1 MGKKKD
7 NWPELCELVKQDDG
21 LPTRDSG
28 YWAKSKLYNWNRY
41 IDITTSAMVGHAR
54 WPAGLVYVDLFAG
67 PGVCFIRSTKERIPG
82 SPIIAAHAPKPF
94 RKILLCELD
103 KKNAKACETR
113 LNSSPAKD
121 AFRMF
126 VGDCNEQVSAIVNE
140 IPKGALTL
148 AFVDPTGLHAE
159 IATIK
164 KLASAGQVDL
174 LILFPDAVDVLR
186 NADIYLPKLDSNLDK
201 VLGKDSNWRALWESA
216 GRTDASKSRRLFAQE
231 YQRQLKKH
239 AGYVAFGE
247 KVISGPQG
255 PLYRLVF
262 ASKHEKGLEFWDK
275 VTLKELSGQKRFL

>member
-1 MGKKKD
+1 
-7 NWPELCELVKQDDG
+7 
-21 LPTRDSG
+21 
-28 YWAKSKLYNWNRY
+28 
-41 IDITTSAMVGHAR
+41 
-54 WPAGLVYVDLFAG
+54 
-67 PGVCFIRSTKERIPG
+67 
-82 SPIIAAHAPKPF
+82 
-94 RKILLCELD
+94 
-103 KKNAKACETR
+103 
-113 LNSSPAKD
+113 
-121 AFRMF
+121 MF
-126 VGDCNEQVSAIVNE
+126 VGDCNDQVSAIVKE

-164 KLASAGQVDL
+164 NLASAGQVDL

-231 YQRQLKKH
+231 YQQQLKKH